1 MNKVTKGYILAWV
14 QAILSSL
21 VVVFFNIVIDLPWIV
36 LPIIIIISVFA
47 ANILTNISKEEK

>member
-21 VVVFFNIVIDLPWIV
+21 VVVFFNIVIDLPWIT
-36 LPIIIIISVFA
+36 LPIILGISLLA
-47 ANILTNISKEEK
+47 ANILTKITKE